1 MSMISGSPRNGLP
14 FLFDLCAIRMVECV
28 KVYLSILLK
37 LLPSFYF
44 FYSLLSLFLQYCIK
58 WIYL

>member
-1 MSMISGSPRNGLP
+1 MSVISGSPRNGLP
-14 FLFDLCAIRMVECV
+14 FLFDLCTIRMVECV

-37 LLPSFYF
+37 LFPSFYF
-44 FYSLLSLFLQYCIK
+44 FYSLLSLFLQYYIK